1 MKPRGGDGGEVE
13 EGRERRVSEC
23 REPVGKEEARG
34 SRAGTHF
41 WIVESVMAP
50 KILSH
55 TPSWMRSTFWRLR
68 CDSHSSTALRTAVSA
83 AEPFLT
89 IPDWSAKSR

>member
-1 MKPRGGDGGEVE
+1 
-13 EGRERRVSEC
+13 
-23 REPVGKEEARG
+23 
-34 SRAGTHF
+34 
-41 WIVESVMAP
+41 MAP